1 MPKAAFGSKPSVL
14 RCSRC
19 GKFVDWEDARLQ
31 IVCGCRPHVELPPV
45 EVRVATDDDRA
56 GIAGLF
62 LTDFGRS
69 KLVAFGEEFQL
80 ETVPAIV
87 AELDG
92 DLAGAL
98 AYRLHGEMLQIVA
111 LATDPEWQRS
121 GVGAR
126 LVDHAEAVA
135 RQAGLAHVTVTT
147 TNDNLP
153 ALYFYQRRGYRL
165 TEVVPDAIS
174 ATGGQTG
181 CEGFAGI
188 PMRDEFHLVKAVS
201 LVAATPVRTG

>member
-1 MPKAAFGSKPSVL
+1 MAKAAFGSKPSVL

-45 EVRVATDDDRA
+45 DVREAGDADHAKIATLFKRDFGAARVATL
-56 GIAGLF
+56 G
-62 LTDFGRS
+62 
-69 KLVAFGEEFQL
+69 VEFQDGS
-80 ETVPAIV
+80 VPAFV
-87 AELDG
+87 ADMDG

-98 AYRLHGEMLQIVA
+98 AYRRNGDTLQIVA

-126 LVDHAEAVA
+126 LVDHAEQVA
-135 RQAGLAHVTVTT
+135 QGTGASRVAVTT

-165 TEVVPDAIS
+165 VTVLTDAVNAAGS
-174 ATGGQTG
+174 APVA
-181 CEGFAGI
+181 GFGGI
-188 PMRDEFHLVKAVS
+188 PVRDEFHLVKPI
-201 LVAATPVRTG
+201 TPPVTPS

>member
-1 MPKAAFGSKPSVL
+1 MAKIAFGSKPSVL

-45 EVRVATDDDRA
+45 EVRPATDDDRS
-56 GIAGLF
+56 GIAGLI
-62 LTDFGRS
+62 LSDFGRS
-69 KLVAFGEEFQL
+69 KLVAFGEEFQV
-80 ETVPAIV
+80 ESVAAIV
-87 AELDG
+87 ADMEG

-98 AYRLHGEMLQIVA
+98 AYRLHGEIMQIVA

-126 LVDHAEAVA
+126 LLDHAEHVA
-135 RQAGLAHVTVTT
+135 RDAGSTHVAVTT

-165 TEVVPDAIS
+165 TEVVTDAIS
-174 ATGGQTG
+174 AAGEPRGLV
-181 CEGFAGI
+181 GFAGI
-188 PMRDEFHLVKAVS
+188 PMRDEFHLVKALPHREPAPV
-201 LVAATPVRTG
+201 TP

>member
-1 MPKAAFGSKPSVL
+1 MPKAAFGSKPTVL

-31 IVCGCRPHVELPPV
+31 IVCSCRPHVELPPV

-69 KLVAFGEEFQL
+69 KLVAFGEEFQV
-80 ETVPAIV
+80 ESVAAIV

-98 AYRLHGEMLQIVA
+98 AYRLHGGMLQIVA

-126 LVDHAEAVA
+126 LVDHAEAIA

-165 TEVVPDAIS
+165 TEVVTDAIT
-174 ATGGQTG
+174 AAGGQTAR
-181 CEGFAGI
+181 EGFAGI
-188 PMRDEFHLVKAVS
+188 PMRDEFHLVKAIS
-201 LVAATPVRTG
+201 AGANAS